1 LGLCGAAQLASPTQF
16 AMNALL
22 SPPLAATTFEAGPRV
37 LFVDDSEL
45 LRLLVSLMLREHG
58 YEVETAHDG
67 FDGWHRTAENLHAYD
82 FVITDLD
89 MPRLNGLELIR
100 LLRENG
106 YHGRVVVYSG
116 SICPSVRNRLE
127 TLGVDAVVPKDA
139 SPGRLIET
147 ISTLVGQLP
156 DSRENPLRL
165 PFTSDPPPA

>member
-1 LGLCGAAQLASPTQF
+1 
-16 AMNALL
+16 MNALL
-22 SPPLAATTFEAGPRV
+22 SPPLAATAFDTGPRV

-67 FDGWHRTAENLHAYD
+67 FDGWRRTAENLHAFD

-89 MPRLNGLELIR
+89 MPRLDGFELIR

-106 YHGRVVVYSG
+106 YPGRVVVYSG
-116 SICPSVRNRLE
+116 AINTLARTRLSA
-127 TLGVDAVVPKDA
+127 LGVDAVVAKDA

-147 ISTLVGQLP
+147 IANLVGSLP
-156 DSRENPLRL
+156 DSGEGRL
-165 PFTSDPPPA
+165 PSPFAAEPPPSCGPSLG